1 VCGRVRTGETN
12 SRATEPFSVKIGR
25 PGGGCVRLRAF
36 QHGVIEIG
44 VVQVSAAEIG
54 SPKVSAL
61 QVRASQIGKVQAG
74 IDETGL
80 LKMAPAEI
88 SRFQVTAI
96 EPCSLQPGARQVG
109 VAELCIDQTTS
120 VKLQTT
126 KVHSG
131 QVELRSVREFLSSVR
146 GRKSSCQDANGGLDI
161 WREDL
166 QPGSF
171 LDGRGW
177 VFGAIRCPDR
187 RIFGTAAVLL
197 DAVGMAA
204 EADTART
211 AIVDHTTV
219 SSRRHR

>member
-1 VCGRVRTGETN
+1 M
-12 SRATEPFSVKIGR
+12 EPFSVKIGR

-36 QHGVIEIG
+36 QYSVIEIG
-44 VVQVSAAEIG
+44 VAQISAAEIG
-54 SPKVSAL
+54 TPKVSAL

-80 LKMAPAEI
+80 LEVAPAKI

-109 VAELCIDQTTS
+109 VAELCIDQPTS

-131 QVELRSVREFLSSVR
+131 QVELRSVREPLSSVR
-146 GRKSSCQDANGGLDI
+146 RRRSSCQDANGGLVI

-171 LDGRGW
+171 LT
-177 VFGAIRCPDR
+177 V
-187 RIFGTAAVLL
+187 
-197 DAVGMAA
+197 AVGCSGPSGVPTCQGAWL
-204 EADTART
+204 RT
-211 AIVDHTTV
+211 NAP
-219 SSRRHR
+219 RMN